1 MKIKLAIALAIT
13 TLLVGC
19 SSPEDK
25 IRGQFLSG
33 CANSGADRA
42 FCNCVF
48 DRLTN
53 QFGMEYMQRMSRA
66 GMPPRE
72 FMEASMKAGMACN
85 HL

>member
-13 TLLVGC
+13 ALLAGC

-48 DRLTN
+48 DRLVN

-72 FMEASMKAGMACN
+72 FMEAGMKAGMACN
-85 HL
+85 RL

>member
-13 TLLVGC
+13 ALLAGC

-42 FCNCVF
+42 FCSCVF
-48 DRLTN
+48 DRLIN
-53 QFGMEYMQRMSRA
+53 QFGMEYMERLNQV

-72 FMEASMKAGMACN
+72 FMEASMKAGKACN
-85 HL
+85 RL